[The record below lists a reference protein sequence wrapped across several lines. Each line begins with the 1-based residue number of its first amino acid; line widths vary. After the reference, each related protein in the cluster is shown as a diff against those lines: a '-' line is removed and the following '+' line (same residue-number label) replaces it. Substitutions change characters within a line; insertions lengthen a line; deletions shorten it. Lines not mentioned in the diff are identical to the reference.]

1 MRSEKLHKIL
11 AACGLGSRREMELAI
26 ADGRAKINGG
36 IAEIGVRVDASD
48 KIIFDGKAIRRGVL
62 RRRALLYHKPS
73 GEIVSAYDSSGR
85 RTVFES
91 LPPLAESAESAA
103 GKWINVGRLDLDSE
117 GLLIFT
123 NDGEWANFLAHPR
136 NGWHREYLARVG
148 GEADE
153 KTLSRIRRDG
163 ADIGGRRLRPIAI
176 ELHGGSGGANR
187 WYRAVVG
194 EGRNRVVR
202 RLFAEMGL
210 EVNRLLRI
218 RHGPFSLPRDL
229 RRGEWREAAARKIL
243 QVESESK
250 KN

>member
-153 KTLSRIRRDG
+153 KHWREFAATVRIS
-163 ADIGGRRLRPIAI
+163 ADAACVRLRLNCTA
-176 ELHGGSGGANR
+176 
-187 WYRAVVG
+187 
-194 EGRNRVVR
+194 
-202 RLFAEMGL
+202 
-210 EVNRLLRI
+210 
-218 RHGPFSLPRDL
+218 
-229 RRGEWREAAARKIL
+229 EAAGRIDGIGRLSAKGGIGWCAACL
-243 QVESESK
+243 QK
-250 KN
+250 WAWR